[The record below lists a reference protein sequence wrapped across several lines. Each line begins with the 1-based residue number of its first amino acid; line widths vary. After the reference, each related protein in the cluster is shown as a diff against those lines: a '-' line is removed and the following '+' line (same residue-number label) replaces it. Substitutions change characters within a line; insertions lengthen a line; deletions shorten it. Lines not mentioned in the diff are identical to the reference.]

1 MDSATDV
8 TAWWPTDG
16 LRLRTPRLTLR
27 PIRESDF
34 PELIAAID
42 AGIHPAGQM
51 PFGVPWTDADP
62 TERSRNALRYWW
74 SQRGAVQ
81 PDEWSLSFVVRE
93 GDPEGAVGATLGIQ
107 DLAASDFPV
116 LRTVSTGSWLTR
128 SAQGRSIGTE
138 MRAAVLLFAFDQLGA
153 EIAATEAFVDNAASN
168 GVSRRLG
175 YRPNGVLPAKQRDAA
190 AMQQRYLMRAEQLRR
205 PDWTLRVDG
214 LDACRELLGL
224 QGHVQS

>member
-1 MDSATDV
+1 MDSVTDV

-27 PIRESDF
+27 PVRESDF

-51 PFGVPWTDADP
+51 PFGVPWTDGDP
-62 TERSRNALRYWW
+62 AERRRNSLRYWW

-81 PDEWSLSFVVRE
+81 PEDWSLSFVVRE
-93 GDPEGAVGATLGIQ
+93 GDAVLGIQ
-107 DLAASDFPV
+107 TLAARDFHL

-128 SAQGRSIGTE
+128 SAQGRGAGTE
-138 MRAAVLLFAFDQLGA
+138 MRAAVLLLAFDQLGA
-153 EIAATEAFVDNAASN
+153 EIATTEAFLDNAASN
-168 GVSRRLG
+168 RVSRKLG
-175 YRPNGVLPAKQRDAA
+175 YQPNGVFPAKQRDTA
-190 AMQQRYLMRAEQLRR
+190 AMQQWYLMRTGQLRR
-205 PDWTLRVDG
+205 PNWTLRVDG
-214 LDACRELLGL
+214 LHECRELLGL